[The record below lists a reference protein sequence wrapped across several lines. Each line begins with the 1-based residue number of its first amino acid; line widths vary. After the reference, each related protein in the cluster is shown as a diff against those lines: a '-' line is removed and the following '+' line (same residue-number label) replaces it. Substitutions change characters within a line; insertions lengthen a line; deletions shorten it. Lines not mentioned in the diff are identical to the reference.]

1 VTTSPETTEDRG
13 DRPTIDDLAARA
25 AAGLRASA
33 ATLAVAES
41 LTGGMVVSH
50 LARTEGA
57 SDWLRG
63 GIVAYASSVK
73 HGLLEVRDGPVVS
86 RGAAHDLAVNVA
98 RLLDATVGLSITGV
112 GGPDPQDGI
121 EPGTVWIGV
130 SVAGE
135 PCDPTCHRFE
145 GSPTEV
151 CEASTNAA
159 LGRLL
164 EALGGDDTGRRAVGA
179 EASV

>member
-1 VTTSPETTEDRG
+1 MSAETTEDRG

-25 AAGLRASA
+25 ADALRASGA
-33 ATLAVAES
+33 SLAVAES

-50 LARTEGA
+50 LARREGA

-73 HGLLEVRDGPVVS
+73 HDLLEVRDGPVVS

-98 RLLDATVGLSITGV
+98 RLLDATVGLSVTGV
-112 GGPDPQDGI
+112 GGPDPQDGV

-130 SVAGE
+130 AVAGE
-135 PCDPTCHRFE
+135 PCEPTCHEFE

-151 CEASTNAA
+151 CEATTHTV
-159 LGRLL
+159 LQRLL
-164 EALGGDDTGRRAVGA
+164 EALGGADDGQHEGGTQGRV
-179 EASV
+179 

>member
-1 VTTSPETTEDRG
+1 MPGRAVGKCWAVITSAETTKDQA
-13 DRPTIDDLAARA
+13 DRPTIDDLAARVA
-25 AAGLRASA
+25 DVLQASG

-121 EPGTVWIGV
+121 EPGTVWIGA
-130 SVAGE
+130 SIAGE
-135 PCDPTCHRFE
+135 PCVPTCHQLE

-151 CEASTNAA
+151 CEASVRAA
-159 LGRLL
+159 LGHLL
-164 EALGGDDTGRRAVGA
+164 EAL
-179 EASV
+179 